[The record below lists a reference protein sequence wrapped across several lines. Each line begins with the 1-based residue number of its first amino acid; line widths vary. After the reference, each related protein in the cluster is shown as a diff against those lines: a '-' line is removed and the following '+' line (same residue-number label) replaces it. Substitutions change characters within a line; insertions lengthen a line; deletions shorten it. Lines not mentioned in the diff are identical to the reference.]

1 MIYFFSESNSK
12 IDSVIKKVFSEYSDV
27 SYAIISNVSLVN
39 DVDLFRDYKIRI
51 IQLNSTFSYPFKLQ
65 YKTPLTLGNDRL
77 ALAAAATL
85 LYPKSNKIIIDVG
98 TCITIDFIDCN
109 DNFFGG
115 SISPGIDM
123 RYKSLNNYTAN
134 LPL

>member
-1 MIYFFSESNSK
+1 MNLALDIGNNYFKIGIYKNSDLIYFFSESNSK

-39 DVDLFRDYKIRI
+39 DVDLFKDYKIRV

-85 LYPKSNKIIIDVG
+85 LYPKSYHQG
-98 TCITIDFIDCN
+98 LT
-109 DNFFGG
+109 
-115 SISPGIDM
+115 
-123 RYKSLNNYTAN
+123 
-134 LPL
+134 